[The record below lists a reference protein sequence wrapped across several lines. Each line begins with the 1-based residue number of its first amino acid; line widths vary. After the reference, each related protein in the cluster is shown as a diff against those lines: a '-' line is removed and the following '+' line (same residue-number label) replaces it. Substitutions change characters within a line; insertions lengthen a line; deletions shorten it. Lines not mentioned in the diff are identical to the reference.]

1 MTALA
6 SVLGVPRCSFYPRS
20 KRLPAVPQG
29 RAPGRDIGD
38 DAIISAIA
46 ELSEQDPGCARY
58 GYRRLRGLLA
68 QDKGWTINHKRLRRI
83 LAKADFG
90 QARKARRERQPR
102 ADRRTAKH
110 APPNQTNEVQ
120 QESMTVK
127 TERGV
132 MPQKYTTAMGGPDT
146 TRERLL
152 VVAENLF
159 AQKGFAGT
167 SVREIGEALGI
178 ANASIMYHFP
188 TKNKLYATV
197 LGRIKDSVKAVT
209 ADLFLDTG
217 DPSQQL
223 MSMAERFIEWA
234 HANTAY
240 LQIIMRELME
250 NPERLADVRRFYLAD
265 VLNTMRL
272 PVEKLKSEERL
283 GGMDPSFFLLHLIGS
298 VSYMTIALPTVG
310 RILGNEDQAYL
321 HRQYTETVFQVLNA
335 CLKAGPGQQN
345 LVEPLPHTSSPDS

>member
-1 MTALA
+1 
-6 SVLGVPRCSFYPRS
+6 VLGVPRCSFYPRP
-20 KRLPAVPQG
+20 KRPPAAPQG

-46 ELSEQDPGCARY
+46 ELSERDPSYARY

-68 QDKGWTINHKRLRRI
+68 LDKGWTINHKRLRRI
-83 LAKADFG
+83 LAKTDFG
-90 QARKARRERQPR
+90 QAGSARRGRQPR
-102 ADRRTAKH
+102 VGRRTAKH
-110 APPNQTNEVQ
+110 APPNQSNEVQ
-120 QESMTVK
+120 GESMTVK
-127 TERGV
+127 TEHGDKT
-132 MPQKYTTAMGGPDT
+132 QKHITVRGGPDT

-152 VVAENLF
+152 VVAERLF

-188 TKNKLYATV
+188 SKNKLYAAV
-197 LGRIKDSVKAVT
+197 LGRITDSVQAVT
-209 ADLFLDTG
+209 ADLFADDA

-223 MSMAERFIEWA
+223 MSMTERFIKWV
-234 HANTAY
+234 HANTDY

-250 NPERLADVRRFYLAD
+250 NPVRLADVRRLYLAG

-272 PVEKLKSEERL
+272 PVDRVKSEGRL
-283 GGMDPSFFLLHLIGS
+283 GGMDPALFLIHLIGS
-298 VSYMTIALPTVG
+298 VSYLTIALPTVG
-310 RILGNEDQAYL
+310 RILGKEDLADL
-321 HRQYTETVFQVLNA
+321 HRQYTETVFQVLDA

-345 LVEPLPHTSSPDS
+345 L

>member
-1 MTALA
+1 MAADFVRRGLPITALA

-20 KRLPAVPQG
+20 KRPPAAPQG
-29 RAPGRDIGD
+29 RAPGRNIGD

-46 ELSEQDPGCARY
+46 ELSERDPGYASY

-68 QDKGWTINHKRLRRI
+68 RDKGWTINHKRLRRI

-90 QARKARRERQPR
+90 QAGSARRDRQPR

-110 APPNQTNEVQ
+110 APPNQSNEVQ
-120 QESMTVK
+120 EESMTIK
-127 TERGV
+127 TEHGD
-132 MPQKYTTAMGGPDT
+132 MPQKYITAKGSPDT

-152 VVAENLF
+152 VVAEKLF

-188 TKNKLYATV
+188 SKNKLYAAV
-197 LGRIKDSVKAVT
+197 LGRITDSVKAVT
-209 ADLFLDTG
+209 ADLFKDAE

-223 MSMAERFIEWA
+223 MSMAERFIRWA
-234 HANTAY
+234 YANTDY

-250 NPERLADVRRFYLAD
+250 NPARLADARHLYLAG

-272 PVEKLKSEERL
+272 PVEKLKGEGRL
-283 GGMDPSFFLLHLIGS
+283 GGMDPSFFLIHLIGS
-298 VSYMTIALPTVG
+298 VSYLTIALPTVG
-310 RILGNEDQAYL
+310 RILGNEDLAYL
-321 HRQYTETVFQVLNA
+321 HRQCTETVFQVLDA
-335 CLKAGPGQQN
+335 CLKAGPEQQN
-345 LVEPLPHTSSPDS
+345 R